1 MERKRKVMVITIML
15 IIMRRK
21 GRRRRRKGRR
31 GMGRE
36 MGRMRKVRVIM
47 TAKTQ
52 FPERTKKQSPFA

>member
-15 IIMRRK
+15 IIMRR
-21 GRRRRRKGRR
+21 RRRRRKGRR

>member
-15 IIMRRK
+15 II
-21 GRRRRRKGRR
+21 
-31 GMGRE
+31 
-36 MGRMRKVRVIM
+36 RMRKVRVIM